1 MGLQGFSSSQFGVQE
16 SHVLLLLPDIMF
28 TAEEMKQIF
37 LKEEKLFPGCRKNP
51 GQLSLQLQQLRRLGD
66 VSTEKV
72 SVPLISIHCDVTHYC
87 SQKVEL

>member
-37 LKEEKLFPGCRKNP
+37 FKRRKAVSWMQEKPWTVITAAATAEATR
-51 GQLSLQLQQLRRLGD
+51 
-66 VSTEKV
+66 
-72 SVPLISIHCDVTHYC
+72 
-87 SQKVEL
+87 